1 MDDTE
6 FYSHKQTL
14 TKMLQEIILDYES
27 DPKLRTADNLHSAL
41 EKVREEMFDES
52 LGGRPDVPHIGQ

>member
-14 TKMLQEIILDYES
+14 TKMLQVIILDYEA

-52 LGGRPDVPHIGQ
+52 VGGRPDVPHIGQ

>member
-1 MDDTE
+1 
-6 FYSHKQTL
+6 
-14 TKMLQEIILDYES
+14 MLQEIILDYES

-52 LGGRPDVPHIGQ
+52 VGGRADVPHIGW